1 MQTVPT
7 KDLAIQKALENKWED
22 AFSLNQVLLEENPN
36 DLDTLNRLAFSLIKL
51 GRLVDA
57 QKTYEKVIAIDK
69 TNPIALKNL
78 KKIDSISKQNL
89 ASTSSQPI
97 NNVRVDE
104 LFIEEAGKTKIVELK
119 NVADK
124 ITLSYLQPGDEVYL
138 VIKRS
143 KIFAQTSNKKYVGML
158 PDNISTRLI
167 PFMRAGNE
175 YQSYI
180 KSIDDKNVM
189 IFIKESKKSKK
200 LQYQPS
206 FTYLSP
212 TVKKG

>member
-1 MQTVPT
+1 MIPT
-7 KDLAIQKALENKWED
+7 KDLAIKKALDNRWEE
-22 AFSLNQVLLEENPN
+22 AIQLNQILLEENPN
-36 DLDTLNRLAFSLIKL
+36 DLDTLNRLAFALIKL
-51 GRLVDA
+51 GRLTDA
-57 QKTYEKVIAIDK
+57 QKTYEKVISIDK

-78 KKIDSISKQNL
+78 KKINSISKR
-89 ASTSSQPI
+89 SI
-97 NNVRVDE
+97 NSFSNQLVNNYVRLDD

-119 NVADK
+119 NITDK

-143 KIFAQTSNKKYVGML
+143 KIFAQTSNKKYIGML

-167 PFMRAGNE
+167 PFIRAGNE
-175 YQSYI
+175 YQSHV
-180 KSIDDKNVM
+180 KSLDDKNVM

-206 FTYLSP
+206 FTYLSA
-212 TVKKG
+212 VIKKK

>member
-1 MQTVPT
+1 MPT
-7 KDLAIQKALENKWED
+7 KDLAIKKALDNRWEE
-22 AFSLNQVLLEENPN
+22 AFQLNQILLKENPN

-51 GRLVDA
+51 GRLVYA
-57 QKTYEKVIAIDK
+57 QKTYKKVIALDK

-78 KKIDSISKQNL
+78 KKIDSISKQHFDL
-89 ASTSSQPI
+89 YSSKLSN

-119 NVADK
+119 NIADK

-158 PDNISTRLI
+158 PDNMSTRLI

-180 KSIDDKNVM
+180 KSIDEKNVM

-206 FTYLSP
+206 FTYPSSV
-212 TVKKG
+212 VKKK